1 MSVLL
6 IRDGDVYAPEHKG
19 EKDILAIND
28 KIGFIDQNISTSALN
43 VLDKNI
49 KIIDASKCI
58 IIPGYIDQ
66 HVHINGA
73 GGEGGPQYRTPPIQ
87 LSEFVKAGIT
97 SVVGLL
103 GTDGF
108 ARSLKALL
116 MKARAL
122 EQEGIST
129 WIYTGAYQ
137 YPSPTIT
144 ESILSDIIL
153 IDKVIG
159 VKIALS
165 DHRASHP
172 TVDEFMKVTSEART
186 AGVLAGK
193 AGVVHI
199 HMGGEKLGLSYLF
212 DIIRNTEIPIE
223 QFAPTHLNKK
233 DEELFQQVVEFGK
246 IGGYIDLTTG
256 ASEEEKISKSI
267 KPGKVIKRLLKNG
280 VSIEKITISSDG
292 NGSLPKFNE
301 KKEFVGMRIASVS
314 SLHEEFINM
323 VKEDNISIGEAIQVT
338 STNIAQHLKLSKK
351 GEIRTGKDADII
363 ALDKD
368 TLKIKHVIARGKILM
383 EDEEVV
389 KFGVFEPNVGGERS
403 RKIN

>member
-1 MSVLL
+1 MSILF
-6 IRDGDVYAPEHKG
+6 IKNGDVYAPEHQGK
-19 EKDILAIND
+19 KDILVINE
-28 KIGFIDQNISTSALN
+28 KIVFIERNISLSTLQ
-43 VLDKNI
+43 VMDKNI

-58 IIPGYIDQ
+58 IIPGHIDQ

-73 GGEGGPQYRTPPIQ
+73 GGEGGPQYRTPPIPF
-87 LSEFVKAGIT
+87 SEFVKAGIT
-97 SVVGLL
+97 SVVGVL

-129 WIYTGAYQ
+129 WIYTGAYSC
-137 YPSPTIT
+137 PSPTIT
-144 ESILSDIIL
+144 GSILSDIIL

-159 VKIALS
+159 LKIALS

-172 TVDEFMKVTSEART
+172 TLDEFRRATSDARA

-199 HMGGEKLGLSYLF
+199 HMGSEKIGLSHLF
-212 DIIRNTEIPIE
+212 DIIKNTEIPIE

-233 DEELFQQVVEFGK
+233 DEAFFQQVITFGK
-246 IGGYIDLTTG
+246 MGGYIDFTIG
-256 ASEEEKISKSI
+256 SSDEDKSSKA
-267 KPGKVIKRLLKNG
+267 IKRLRKQG
-280 VSIEKITISSDG
+280 ISIEKITLSTDG

-314 SLHEEFINM
+314 SLHQEFISL
-323 VKEDNISIGEAIQVT
+323 VKEEKFSIEEAIRLT
-338 STNIAQHLKLSKK
+338 STNIAKHLKLTEK
-351 GEIRTGKDADII
+351 GEITVGKDADIL
-363 ALDKD
+363 ALDKES
-368 TLKIKHVIARGKILM
+368 LKIKHVIARGKILM
-383 EDEEVV
+383 EDEEVI
-389 KFGVFEPNVGGERS
+389 KFGTFE
-403 RKIN
+403 KK

>member
-1 MSVLL
+1 MSILL
-6 IRDGDVYAPEHKG
+6 IKDGDVYAPEQQGK
-19 EKDILAIND
+19 KDILVIND
-28 KIGFIDQNISTSALN
+28 KIVFIDQNILTSTLN
-43 VLDKNI
+43 LIDKNI

-137 YPSPTIT
+137 YPSLTIT

-153 IDKVIG
+153 VDKVIG

-172 TVDEFMKVTSEART
+172 TVDEFIKVTSEAR
-186 AGVLAGK
+186 AGGILAGK

-199 HMGGEKLGLSYLF
+199 HMGGEKQGLSYLF

-233 DEELFQQVVEFGK
+233 DEELFRQVVEFGK
-246 IGGYIDLTTG
+246 IGGYIDLTAG
-256 ASEEEKISKSI
+256 VSGEEKTSQSI
-267 KPGKVIKRLLKNG
+267 NPGKAIKRLLKNG

-292 NGSLPKFNE
+292 NGSIPKFDE

-314 SLHEEFINM
+314 SLHKEFINM
-323 VKEDNISIGEAIQVT
+323 VKEEKFSIEEAIHVT
-338 STNIAQHLKLSKK
+338 STNIAKHLKLDKK
-351 GEIRTGKDADII
+351 GEIREGKDADII

-368 TLKIKHVIARGKILM
+368 TLKIKHVIAKGKIMM
-383 EDEEVV
+383 ENEQIMR
-389 KFGVFEPNVGGERS
+389 FGTFEKN
-403 RKIN
+403 

>member
-1 MSVLL
+1 MSILL
-6 IRDGDVYAPEHKG
+6 IKDGDVYAPEHKG
-19 EKDILAIND
+19 KKDILVIND
-28 KIGFIDQNISTSALN
+28 KIVFIGQNNLTSALN
-43 VLDKNI
+43 VVDKNI

-87 LSEFVKAGIT
+87 LSELVKAGIT

-172 TVDEFMKVTSEART
+172 TIDEFKKVTSEARA
-186 AGVLAGK
+186 AGILAGK

-233 DEELFQQVVEFGK
+233 DEELFRQVVEFGK
-246 IGGYIDLTTG
+246 IGGYIDLTAG
-256 ASEEEKISKSI
+256 VSGEEKSSENI
-267 KPGKVIKRLLKNG
+267 KPGKAIKRLLKNG
-280 VSIEKITISSDG
+280 VSIEKITISTDG

-301 KKEFVGMRIASVS
+301 KKEFVGMRVASVS
-314 SLHEEFINM
+314 SLHREFINM
-323 VKEDNISIGEAIQVT
+323 VKEEKISIEEATQIT
-338 STNIAQHLKLSKK
+338 STNIAKHLKLAKK
-351 GEIRTGKDADII
+351 GEIRAGKDADII

-368 TLKIKHVIARGKILM
+368 TLKIKHVIARGKTLM
-383 EDEEVV
+383 EDEEVL
-389 KFGVFEPNVGGERS
+389 KFGNFEKE
-403 RKIN
+403 

>member
-1 MSVLL
+1 MSILL
-6 IRDGDVYAPEHKG
+6 IKDGDVYAPEHKG
-19 EKDILAIND
+19 KKDILVIND
-28 KIGFIDQNISTSALN
+28 KIVFINQNILTSALK
-43 VLDKNI
+43 VIDKNI

-87 LSEFVKAGIT
+87 LSELVKAGIT

-108 ARSLKALL
+108 AKSLKALL

-165 DHRASHP
+165 DHRTSHP
-172 TVDEFMKVTSEART
+172 TIDEFIKVTSEARA
-186 AGVLAGK
+186 AGILAGK

-212 DIIRNTEIPIE
+212 DIIRNTEIPME

-233 DEELFQQVVEFGK
+233 DEELFRQVVEFGK
-246 IGGYIDLTTG
+246 IGGYIDLTAG
-256 ASEEEKISKSI
+256 ASGEEKSSNHI
-267 KPGKVIKRLLKNG
+267 KPGEAIKRLLKNG

-323 VKEDNISIGEAIQVT
+323 IKEEKISIEEAIQVT
-338 STNIAQHLKLSKK
+338 STNIAKHLKLARK
-351 GEIRTGKDADII
+351 GEIRVGKDADII

-368 TLKIKHVIARGKILM
+368 TLEIKHVIARGKALM
-383 EDEEVV
+383 EDEGVV
-389 KFGVFEPNVGGERS
+389 KFGIFE
-403 RKIN
+403 KA

>member
-1 MSVLL
+1 MSILL
-6 IRDGDVYAPEHKG
+6 IKDGGVYAPEYKG
-19 EKDILAIND
+19 KKDILVIND
-28 KIGFIDQNISTSALN
+28 KIIFIDQNILTSALK
-43 VLDKNI
+43 LIDKNI

-87 LSEFVKAGIT
+87 LSEFVKAGVT

-122 EQEGIST
+122 EQEGISS

-172 TVDEFMKVTSEART
+172 TVEEFKKVTSEARA

-246 IGGYIDLTTG
+246 IGGYIDLTAG
-256 ASEEEKISKSI
+256 ALEKEKSSKSI
-267 KPGKVIKRLLKNG
+267 KPGKAIKRLLKNG

-301 KKEFVGMRIASVS
+301 KKEFIGMRIASVS
-314 SLHEEFINM
+314 SLHDEFISM
-323 VKEDNISIGEAIQVT
+323 VKEESISIEEAIQVT
-338 STNIAQHLKLSKK
+338 STNIAQHLKLTKK

-368 TLKIKHVIARGKILM
+368 TLNVKHVIARGKILM

-389 KFGVFEPNVGGERS
+389 KFGTFE
-403 RKIN
+403 KK

>member
-1 MSVLL
+1 MKDKMSFIL
-6 IRDGDVYAPEHKG
+6 IKNGEIYAPEYSG
-19 EKDILAIND
+19 NKDILIAND
-28 KIGFIDQNISTSALN
+28 KIFLIDRNITESAAN
-43 VLDKNI
+43 SLDKNI
-49 KIIDASKCI
+49 KIIDASKYI
-58 IIPGYIDQ
+58 IVPGYIDQ

-87 LSEFVKAGIT
+87 LSELVKAGIT

-122 EQEGIST
+122 EQEGISA

-165 DHRASHP
+165 DHRTSHP
-172 TVDEFMKVTSEART
+172 TIDEFKKVTSEARA
-186 AGVLAGK
+186 AGILAGK

-223 QFAPTHLNKK
+223 QFAPTHLNR
-233 DEELFQQVVEFGK
+233 DEELFKQAVKFGK
-246 IGGYIDLTTG
+246 MGGYIDLTTG
-256 ASEEEKISKSI
+256 VSGEEKSSKNI
-267 KPGKVIKRLLKNG
+267 KPGKAIKRLLKNG
-280 VSIEKITISSDG
+280 VSIDKITISTDG
-292 NGSLPKFNE
+292 NGSVPKFNE

-314 SLHEEFINM
+314 SLHKEFINM
-323 VKEDNISIGEAIQVT
+323 VKEEKISIEEATHVT
-338 STNIAQHLKLSKK
+338 STNIAKHLKLGKK
-351 GEIRTGKDADII
+351 GEIRAGKDADII

-368 TLKIKHVIARGKILM
+368 TLKIKHVIARGKTLM
-383 EDEEVV
+383 ENEEVV
-389 KFGVFEPNVGGERS
+389 KFGTFE
-403 RKIN
+403 KD

>member
-1 MSVLL
+1 MSILL
-6 IRDGDVYAPEHKG
+6 IKDGDVYAPEHKG
-19 EKDILAIND
+19 KKDILVIND
-28 KIGFIDQNISTSALN
+28 KIIFIDQNILTSALS
-43 VLDKNI
+43 VIDKNI

-58 IIPGYIDQ
+58 VIPGHIDQ

-87 LSEFVKAGIT
+87 LSELVKAGIT

-172 TVDEFMKVTSEART
+172 TIDEFKKVTSEARA
-186 AGVLAGK
+186 AGILAGK

-233 DEELFQQVVEFGK
+233 DEELFRQIVEFGK
-246 IGGYIDLTTG
+246 IGGYIDLTAG
-256 ASEEEKISKSI
+256 VSGKEKSSNNIN
-267 KPGKVIKRLLKNG
+267 PGKAIKKLLKNG
-280 VSIEKITISSDG
+280 VSIKKITISSDG

-301 KKEFVGMRIASVS
+301 KKEFVGMRVASVS
-314 SLHEEFINM
+314 SLHREFINM
-323 VKEDNISIGEAIQVT
+323 VKEEKISIEEATQIT
-338 STNIAQHLKLSKK
+338 STNIAKHLKLAKK
-351 GEIRTGKDADII
+351 GEIRAGKDADII

-368 TLKIKHVIARGKILM
+368 TLKIKHVIARGKTLM
-383 EDEEVV
+383 EDEEVL
-389 KFGVFEPNVGGERS
+389 KFGNFEKE
-403 RKIN
+403 

>member
-246 IGGYIDLTTG
+246 IGGYIDLTAG

-267 KPGKVIKRLLKNG
+267 KPGKVIKRLLKKG